1 VRRPLR
7 IAATFHH
14 PYYAPLHVA
23 HRLGSFA
30 AAGLEPQISFAAE
43 AAEAQRSLL
52 RGEADLAVGGAIHA
66 FVMADTAPPS
76 RLLSIAEVNSRDGFF
91 LLASRERAADF
102 RWSELAGARLIL
114 FAEAPTPWLCLQ
126 DLLRRQGVDP
136 STVKVRAGLPVP
148 AAVEAF
154 LAGEADYLETGQPAA
169 EALLERGAARLAAE
183 VGAHVGHITYTSFV
197 VTPET
202 RDARPELC
210 HAAVTALARALRFMA
225 THNAEAITDLIA
237 GDFPSIPRPRLA
249 RIVGRYQRLGSW
261 PARPLV
267 AREGIERL
275 GRILADGGLI
285 RHAASFEAIADNT
298 FAEAALRDLGPE
310 PAGDPPAATRP

>member
-1 VRRPLR
+1 MRRPLR

-23 HRLGSFA
+23 HRLGSFE
-30 AAGLEPQISFAAE
+30 AAGLEPRISFAAE
-43 AAEAQRSLL
+43 APEAQRSLL
-52 RGEADLAVGGAIHA
+52 RGEVDLAVGGAIRA

-76 RLLSIAEVNSRDGFF
+76 HLLSIAEVNSRDGFF
-91 LLASRERAADF
+91 LLARERAADF
-102 RWSELAGARLIL
+102 RWSDLAGARLIL

-126 DLLRRQGVDP
+126 DLLRRHGIDP
-136 STVKVRAGLPVP
+136 STVKVLAGLPVP
-148 AAVEAF
+148 AAVETF
-154 LAGEADYLETGQPAA
+154 LAGGADFLETGQPAA
-169 EALLERGAARLAAE
+169 EALLERGAAHLAAE
-183 VGAHVGHITYTSFV
+183 VGAHVGHITYTSFI

-210 HAAVTALARALRFMA
+210 RAAVTALARALRFMA
-225 THNAEAITDLIA
+225 EHGAEVITDLIA
-237 GDFPSIPRPRLA
+237 DDFPSIPRPRLA

-275 GRILADGGLI
+275 GRILVAGGFI

-310 PAGDPPAATRP
+310 PGNDPPAATRP

>member
-1 VRRPLR
+1 MRPLLR

-30 AAGLEPQISFAAE
+30 AAGLEPRISFAAE
-43 AAEAQRSLL
+43 AAEAQRALL
-52 RGEADLAVGGAIHA
+52 RGEADLAVGGAIRA
-66 FVMADTAPPS
+66 FVMADTTPPS

-91 LLASRERAADF
+91 LLARERAAEF
-102 RWSELAGARLIL
+102 RWSDLAGARLIL
-114 FAEAPTPWLCLQ
+114 FAEAPTPWLCVQ
-126 DLLRRQGVDP
+126 DLLRRRGIDP

-169 EALLERGAARLAAE
+169 EALLERGVAHLAAE
-183 VGAHVGHITYTSFV
+183 VGAHVGHITYSSFV

-202 RDARPELC
+202 RDGRPELC
-210 HAAVTALARALRFMA
+210 LAAVTALARALEFMA
-225 THNAEAITDLIA
+225 AHDAETITDLIA

-249 RIVGRYQRLGSW
+249 RIVSRYQRLGSW

-267 AREGIERL
+267 SREGIERL
-275 GRILADGGLI
+275 GQILVAGGLI
-285 RHAASFEAIADNT
+285 RHAAPFEAIADNS

-310 PAGDPPAATRP
+310 PAGDPPAAARP

>member
-1 VRRPLR
+1 MRRPLR

-23 HRLGSFA
+23 HRLGSFE
-30 AAGLEPQISFAAE
+30 AAGLEPRIVFAAE

-52 RGEADLAVGGAIHA
+52 RGEADLAVGGAIRA
-66 FVMADTAPPS
+66 FVMADTAPPN

-91 LLASRERAADF
+91 LLARGPAADF
-102 RWSELAGARLIL
+102 RWNNLAGARLIL

-126 DLLRRQGVDP
+126 DVLRRHGVNP
-136 STVKVRAGLPVP
+136 STVTVLAGLPVP

-169 EALLERGAARLAAE
+169 EALLERGVAHLAAE
-183 VGAHVGHITYTSFV
+183 VGAHVGHITYTSFI

-210 HAAVTALARALRFMA
+210 RATVTALAQALRFMA
-225 THNAEAITDLIA
+225 THDAAAITDLIA
-237 GDFPSIPRPRLA
+237 GDFPPIPRPRLA

-261 PARPLV
+261 PADPRV

-275 GRILADGGLI
+275 GRILVAGGLI
-285 RHAASFEAIADNT
+285 RNAAAFEAIADNR
-298 FAEAALRDLGPE
+298 FAEAALRGLGPE
-310 PAGDPPAATRP
+310 PAVQPAET

>member
-1 VRRPLR
+1 MRRSLR

-23 HRLGSFA
+23 HRLGSFE
-30 AAGLEPQISFAAE
+30 AAGLEPRIVFATE
-43 AAEAQRSLL
+43 AAEAQRLLL
-52 RGEADLAVGGAIHA
+52 RGETDLAVGGAIRA

-91 LLASRERAADF
+91 LLARDAAPDF
-102 RWSELAGARLIL
+102 RWSDLAGARLIL

-126 DLLRRQGVDP
+126 DVLRRHGVDP
-136 STVKVRAGLPVP
+136 STVTVLAGLPVP

-169 EALLERGAARLAAE
+169 EELLERGAAHLAAE
-183 VGAHVGHITYTSFV
+183 VGAHVGHITYTSFI

-210 HAAVTALARALRFMA
+210 RAAVTALARALRFMA
-225 THNAEAITDLIA
+225 AHDAAAITDLIA
-237 GDFPSIPRPRLA
+237 SDFPSIPRPRLE
-249 RIVGRYQRLGSW
+249 RIVARYQHLGSW
-261 PARPLV
+261 PAGPLV

-275 GRILADGGLI
+275 GRILVAGGLI
-285 RHAASFEAIADNT
+285 RNAASFEAIADNR

-310 PAGDPPAATRP
+310 PADRPAATQP